1 MKESHKEVSI
11 QTNKWKTNLGP
22 RYLFKP
28 QNLPW
33 KDQNKDKQGIV
44 DLEFGSLFMKMPPLS
59 MSPEHVVKVVFTAV
73 GIDLFCS

>member
-1 MKESHKEVSI
+1 MKKSHKEGSI
-11 QTNKWKTNLGP
+11 QTNKWKTNLGL

-33 KDQNKDKQGIV
+33 KDQDKNKQGTV

-59 MSPEHVVKVVFTAV
+59 TSPEHMVKVVFTAV
-73 GIDLFCS
+73 GIDLL